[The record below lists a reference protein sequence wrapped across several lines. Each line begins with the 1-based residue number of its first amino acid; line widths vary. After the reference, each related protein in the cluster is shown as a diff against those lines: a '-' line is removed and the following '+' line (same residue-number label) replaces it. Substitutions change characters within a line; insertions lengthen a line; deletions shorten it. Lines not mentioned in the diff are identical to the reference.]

1 METEKVIERVKQ
13 ELAKITDKGN
23 KIMFFVIDTKGN
35 PSGSLSYIY
44 KLAKYAKDDGY
55 DVAMLYQKS
64 KDEDFVGV
72 GEWLGQEYADLEHIC
87 ISDGELSVSPSDI
100 LFIPEIFANVMVQT
114 KNLPCK
120 RIAILQNYDY
130 MVEQMPFSVQWG
142 DLGIMECITNT
153 EYNKEKINGVFPY
166 VRTTVIQ
173 PNVENMFDAKSVG
186 DTPRNFV
193 VNVIAKSQSDINKIV
208 KPFYWKFP
216 MYRWVSFKD
225 LRGMPKE
232 TYANELLNGE
242 ITVWV
247 DTDSSFGYGGIEAI
261 KAGNIV
267 LAKRTDNQMPW
278 YSVNGE
284 PNDACIWFEDY
295 DDLHKMLASVIR
307 AVITDDV
314 PEKVFEDRK
323 AYDELYKEETT
334 RKEFVEYLNN
344 TIERRRKEIEGLLAE
359 INNGGDSN
367 EK

>member
-1 METEKVIERVKQ
+1 
-13 ELAKITDKGN
+13 
-23 KIMFFVIDTKGN
+23 
-35 PSGSLSYIY
+35 
-44 KLAKYAKDDGY
+44 
-55 DVAMLYQKS
+55 
-64 KDEDFVGV
+64 
-72 GEWLGQEYADLEHIC
+72 
-87 ISDGELSVSPSDI
+87 
-100 LFIPEIFANVMVQT
+100 
-114 KNLPCK
+114 
-120 RIAILQNYDY
+120 
-130 MVEQMPFSVQWG
+130 
-142 DLGIMECITNT
+142 
-153 EYNKEKINGVFPY
+153 
-166 VRTTVIQ
+166 
-173 PNVENMFDAKSVG
+173 MFDAKSVG

-232 TYANELLNGE
+232 TYAKELLNGE